1 MRSSDIF
8 LSFSLLCIAIAG
20 TALPG
25 CVNHNDRRAWTGED
39 GWYRPVDSSFAGTEW
54 QPIPDEQVWE
64 VRDSLQARMQERLA
78 EHPVVPLSR
87 QEAAAAVEGYKA
99 GGDSL
104 QPYLVRALYLNYGTG
119 GFSLY
124 RSGTSLAAVHS
135 SLGKSAVPMKR
146 RALVI
151 LLPVPPQELYIEV
164 FMDE

>member
-1 MRSSDIF
+1 MRSSDLF
-8 LSFSLLCIAIAG
+8 LSFSLLFIAIAG

-25 CVNHNDRRAWTGED
+25 CRDREDRMARTGED
-39 GWYRPVDSSFAGTEW
+39 GWYRPVDSSFAEAEW
-54 QPIPDEQVWE
+54 ERIPDEQVWE

-87 QEAAAAVEGYKA
+87 QEAAAAVEGDKA

-104 QPYLVRALYLNYGTG
+104 KPYLVRALYLNYGTG

-124 RSGTSLAAVHS
+124 RSGTNLLAVHG

-146 RALVI
+146 RALVL
-151 LLPVPPQELYIEV
+151 LLPVPPQKLYIEV
-164 FMDE
+164 FMAE